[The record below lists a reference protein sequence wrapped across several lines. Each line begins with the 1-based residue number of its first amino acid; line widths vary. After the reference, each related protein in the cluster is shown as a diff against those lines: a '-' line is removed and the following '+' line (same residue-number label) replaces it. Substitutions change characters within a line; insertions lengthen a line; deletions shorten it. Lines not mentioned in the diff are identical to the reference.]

1 MSEAPLLEVQRLSVD
16 FQLGGRQVRALSE
29 VSLEIGRG
37 EILGLVGE
45 SGCGKSL
52 TSLAV
57 MRLLPPNA
65 VIAGGRIQL
74 GGVNLAEA
82 GEGEMRRLRG
92 DAMAMIFQEPM
103 MALNPLVAIGRQIE
117 ESLVIHRSSGRA
129 ARKQRALELLSLVG
143 IPAPAQRHR
152 QYPHELSGGMHQ
164 RAMIAM
170 ALACEPG
177 LIIADEPTTALDA
190 TIQAQILDLLRE
202 IRGRLG
208 TSILFITHNLG
219 VIADIADRV
228 AVMYAGQVVETAG
241 VERLFAQPAHP
252 YTAGLLA
259 SIPDLAGGRDRRL
272 PSIPGRVPP
281 LGAIPPACAFQDRCP
296 RVTQICRVER
306 PPLELVEPA
315 HYAACW
321 HPLTGAAAESQ

>member
-1 MSEAPLLEVQRLSVD
+1 MIEAPLLDVRELSVD
-16 FQLGGRQVRALSE
+16 FDLGGRWVRALSD
-29 VSLEIGRG
+29 VSFEIGRG

-65 VIAGGRIQL
+65 LIAGGRILL
-74 GGVNLAEA
+74 GESDLAAASEA
-82 GEGEMRRLRG
+82 EMRRLRG
-92 DAMAMIFQEPM
+92 DSVAMIFQEPM
-103 MALNPLVAIGRQIE
+103 VALNPLVSIGHQIE
-117 ESLVIHRSSGRA
+117 ESLIIHRSAGRA
-129 ARKQRALELLSLVG
+129 ARRERALELLTLVG

-152 QYPHELSGGMHQ
+152 QYPHELSGGMRQ

-202 IRGRLG
+202 IRTRLG
-208 TSILFITHNLG
+208 TSMLFITHNLG

-228 AVMYAGQVVETAG
+228 AVMYAGQVVETAP
-241 VERLFAQPAHP
+241 VDRLFALPAHP
-252 YTAGLLA
+252 YSAGLLA
-259 SIPDLAGGRDRRL
+259 SIPDLRGGRDQRL
-272 PSIPGRVPP
+272 PSIPGRVPA
-281 LGAIPPACAFQDRCP
+281 LGQIPTACPFQDRCP
-296 RVTQICRVER
+296 RVTDICREQR
-306 PPLELVEPA
+306 PPLALVEPD
-315 HYAACW
+315 HRAACW
-321 HPLTGAAAESQ
+321 HPLTEVGETP

>member
-1 MSEAPLLEVQRLSVD
+1 MSEARLLEVDRLSVD
-16 FQLGGRQVRALSE
+16 FQLGNRVVRALSE
-29 VSLEIGRG
+29 VSFDIGKG

-52 TSLAV
+52 TSLAL

-65 VIAGGRIQL
+65 IIAGGRIRIGSVDMTTASEQT
-74 GGVNLAEA
+74 V
-82 GEGEMRRLRG
+82 RRLRG
-92 DAMAMIFQEPM
+92 EAVAMIFQEPTV
-103 MALNPLVAIGRQIE
+103 ALNPLVTIGRQIE
-117 ESLVIHRSSGRA
+117 ESLLIHRSAGRA
-129 ARKQRALELLSLVG
+129 ARRERALELLSLVG
-143 IPAPAQRHR
+143 IPAPTQRYR
-152 QYPHELSGGMHQ
+152 QYPHELSGGMRQ

-190 TIQAQILDLLRE
+190 TIQAQVLDLLKE

-228 AVMYAGQVVETAG
+228 AVMYAGQVVELAP
-241 VERLFAQPAHP
+241 VARLFALPAHP

-259 SIPDLAGGRDRRL
+259 SIPDLRGGRDERL
-272 PSIPGRVPP
+272 PSIPGRVPS
-281 LGAIPPACAFQDRCP
+281 LGQIPPACPFQDRCP
-296 RVTQICRVER
+296 RVTEICREQR
-306 PPLELVEPA
+306 PPLEAVETG
-315 HYAACW
+315 HLAACW
-321 HPLTGAAAESQ
+321 HPLTGGEAE